1 MKQDNNKNKENVM
14 VEQQNRFVI
23 NNELILSEIKVDK
36 TNFIVASH
44 FSEKHSFVD
53 VMGKVIEQRIKAY

>member
-1 MKQDNNKNKENVM
+1 LKKDNNENKGELIS
-14 VEQQNRFVI
+14 EQQNRFVI
-23 NNELILSEIKVDK
+23 NNELSLSEIKVYK
-36 TNFIVASH
+36 TNFVVASH

>member
-1 MKQDNNKNKENVM
+1 MKQDNNENKENVM
-14 VEQQNRFVI
+14 AEQQNRFVI
-23 NNELILSEIKVDK
+23 NNEFSLSEIKVDK

-44 FSEKHSFVD
+44 FSEKYLFVD

>member
-1 MKQDNNKNKENVM
+1 MKQDNNENKEKM
-14 VEQQNRFVI
+14 IAEQQNRFVI
-23 NNELILSEIKVDK
+23 NNEFSLSEIKVDK